1 MILTGGIGILPTMF
15 VEKDLIDGEFPEF
28 FRSLGLIYR
37 ERSEVR
43 EPRVS
48 GYDWSL
54 SPYAL
59 ANAVEFTDLTSRY
72 GQKLRGG
79 YLAPLH
85 LRFLRVDIGW
95 GVFAT
100 SDLEAGDL
108 LGEYAG
114 VIQGLTDAAA
124 GDLID
129 GHYLSDY
136 SWNYPDE
143 LPDGTAFEVNA
154 FQEGNLLRFVNHSS
168 KPNSTVD
175 HTLVDGLFVTFF
187 RVTETIPS
195 GTQVFVDYGEEYW
208 SGGFR
213 TLVGL

>member
-1 MILTGGIGILPTMF
+1 MPS
-15 VEKDLIDGEFPEF
+15 EKDLIDREFPEF

-43 EPRVS
+43 ESLVS
-48 GYDWSL
+48 GYDWSH

-59 ANAVEFTDLTSRY
+59 DNQSEFTELTAKY
-72 GQKLRGG
+72 GQKLRQG

-85 LRFLRVDIGW
+85 LRYLSQDLGW
-95 GVFAT
+95 GVFAGA
-100 SDLEAGDL
+100 DLASGDL

-114 VIQGLTDAAA
+114 VIQALTDAAA
-124 GDLID
+124 EDTVD

-154 FQEGNLLRFVNHSS
+154 FREGNLLRFVNHSPV
-168 KPNSTVD
+168 PNSTVD
-175 HTLVDGLFVTFF
+175 HTLLDGLFVTFF
-187 RVTETIPS
+187 RVIHRIPTGS
-195 GTQVFVDYGEEYW
+195 QVFVDYGEEYW

-213 TLVGL
+213 TLVQL